1 MKISITNYGREHTV
15 EIEDGAVIS
24 DMMDALKGLLVSV
37 GFHPATVD
45 RNLKINDW
53 GLCEDEQS

>member
-1 MKISITNYGREHTV
+1 MKITITNYGRDYSV
-15 EIEDGAVIS
+15 EIEEGADIG

-45 RNLKINDW
+45 QNIKINDW
-53 GLCEDEQS
+53 GFCEDER